1 MRISYRIVPNRLKT
15 SVGGGIDVNTKITKR
30 DIATISLIC
39 LLLLSIVFS
48 IVGDDNIYGSVV
60 DWASQHSVFPEY
72 FRDLFYET
80 DELIPSLAQN
90 LGAAENIYYISYYGL
105 LSPHILLSY
114 LLPFVEMTDYIVA
127 ISLISLFSSVIL
139 FYFWIRKRHSLIV
152 STLLCAFF
160 ALSGPLIFHS
170 HRHIMFVIY
179 MPLLIAAL
187 FFVDLFFEKNIKTPL
202 AVTVFLI
209 VMSSYF
215 FSVSAIVAITL
226 YGIFRYIEKVDAT
239 SGTAITLRGFAA
251 EGGKFAYVI
260 IVGVL
265 MSALLLIPTAF
276 ALLGGRNPTN
286 SGIEIVDLLPSV
298 MLEQFTGGGYSMG
311 LSTFVIFA
319 LIDQLIGER
328 RQYRFIAV
336 VFAAFLTCPIFLYI
350 LNGFEYLDGKV
361 LIPFIPLALI
371 LCGKSIERIFDR
383 LVNFKIVIPIFIL
396 VTVIGLF
403 SIETDSAYIP
413 CIVDLVV
420 VLALCSLA
428 SGRDFKV
435 GMSRIAVFALLA
447 VPLVNCIVVNDAD
460 ELTTK
465 ELADRIDNKTAAELI
480 ETASERESSL
490 FRTAYNLNA
499 VDTPNKLYGTSHY
512 TTTLYSSLRSG
523 DYNRFYFDV
532 FCNENSYRNRAIMST
547 TKNIFFNAY
556 MGNKYW
562 ITSADGGY
570 VPQNCFLVKEKDGI
584 SLYEASGTLPVGY
597 VSDRLMGLEEFESL
611 EYPQTMEALML
622 YTVVDK
628 ELPRTDFV
636 SSFEKIELCGM
647 FDDCEYFE
655 KSEDGHRY
663 IKGSGESKYYY
674 RLPEGCKGKTLV
686 LRFKVDNTIGAIS
699 TDVKIWVN
707 GVANKLTAADWKYYN
722 GNTSFEYVIKP
733 VGNDGDML
741 RFTLPDK
748 DYEISDVELW
758 ICDFDEI
765 AERAQN
771 VDAFSADMSATG
783 GDRICGSVTAS
794 SDGYF
799 NLSYVYSEGYT
810 VLVDGREV
818 TPECVDTCFVG
829 FPISAG
835 EHTIDIT
842 FTAPGLSIGKC
853 ASVFGIVALI
863 PLICTDICAVIRSRK
878 KKVS

>member
-1 MRISYRIVPNRLKT
+1 MNKNSIS
-15 SVGGGIDVNTKITKR
+15 KR

-39 LLLLSIVFS
+39 MLLLSIVFS
-48 IVGDDNIYGSVV
+48 IVGDDSVYGSVV

-72 FRDLFYET
+72 FRNLFYET
-80 DELIPSLAQN
+80 GELIPSLAQN

-139 FYFWIRKRHSLIV
+139 FYFWIRKRHSIMV
-152 STLLCAFF
+152 STLLTAFF

-187 FFVDLFFEKNIKTPL
+187 FFVDLFFEKNIRSPL

-215 FSVSAIVAITL
+215 FSVSAIVAITI
-226 YGIFRYIEKVDAT
+226 YGIFRYIEKVD
-239 SGTAITLRGFAA
+239 TAISLRGFAI
-251 EGGKFAYVI
+251 EGGRFAYVI
-260 IVGVL
+260 IVGVM

-286 SGIEIVDLLPSV
+286 SGIGIVDLLPSV

-319 LIDQLIGER
+319 TIDLIIGER
-328 RQYRFIAV
+328 RHYRFLAV
-336 VFAAFLTCPIFLYI
+336 VFAALLTCPVFLYV

-361 LIPFIPLALI
+361 LIPFIPLALV
-371 LCGKSIERIFDR
+371 LCGKSVERIFDR

-396 VTVIGLF
+396 ATVIGLF
-403 SIETDSAYIP
+403 SIESDSSYIP

-420 VLALCSLA
+420 VLSLCSLA
-428 SGRDFKV
+428 SGQDFKV
-435 GMSRIAVFALLA
+435 GVSRIAVFALLA
-447 VPLVNCIVVNDAD
+447 VPLVNCIVINDAD
-460 ELTTK
+460 DLTTK
-465 ELADRIDNKTAAELI
+465 KLADNIGNKTATELI
-480 ETASERESSL
+480 EKVAENEDSL

-499 VDTPNKLYGTSHY
+499 VDTPNKLYSMSHY

-562 ITSADGGY
+562 ITSTNGGY
-570 VPQNCFLVKEKDGI
+570 VPENCILVEQRDDM

-597 VSDRLMGLEEFESL
+597 VSDRLMSLEEFNTL

-628 ELPRTDFV
+628 ELPRTDFI
-636 SSFEKIELCGM
+636 SSFEKIELCGI
-647 FDDCEYFE
+647 FDD
-655 KSEDGHRY
+655 SENLAKTDDGYRY

-674 RLPEGCKGKTLV
+674 KLPEICRDKTLV
-686 LRFKVDNTIGAIS
+686 LRFKVDNTVGAVS
-699 TDVKIWVN
+699 TDIKIWVN
-707 GVANKLTAADWKYYN
+707 GAANKLTAADWKYYN
-722 GNTSFEYVIKP
+722 GNTSFEYVISP
-733 VGNDGDML
+733 VGDDGDML

-758 ICDFDEI
+758 ICDFDDI
-765 AERAQN
+765 TARALN
-771 VDAFSADMSATG
+771 VDAFSADMSQTM
-783 GDRICGSVTAS
+783 GDRIIGNVTAS

-799 NLSYVYSEGYT
+799 NLSYVYSDGYT
-810 VLVDGREV
+810 VLVDGNEV

-842 FTAPGLSIGKC
+842 FTAPGLGIGKC
-853 ASVFGIVALI
+853 VSVVGIVALLPI
-863 PLICTDICAVIRSRK
+863 IAVDVYQMTAKRQKREEL
-878 KKVS
+878 

>member
-1 MRISYRIVPNRLKT
+1 MNKNSIS
-15 SVGGGIDVNTKITKR
+15 KR

-48 IVGDDNIYGSVV
+48 IVGDDSVYGSVV

-80 DELIPSLAQN
+80 GELIPSLAQN

-127 ISLISLFSSVIL
+127 ISLISLLSGVIL
-139 FYFWIRKRHSLIV
+139 FYFWIRKRHSIMV
-152 STLLCAFF
+152 STLLTAFF

-187 FFVDLFFEKNIKTPL
+187 FFVDLFFEKNIRSPL

-215 FSVSAIVAITL
+215 FSVSAIVAITI
-226 YGIFRYIEKVDAT
+226 YGIFRYIEKVDKT
-239 SGTAITLRGFAA
+239 CGTAISLRGFAI

-260 IVGVL
+260 IVGVM

-286 SGIEIVDLLPSV
+286 SGIGIVDLLPSV

-319 LIDQLIGER
+319 TIDLIIGER
-328 RQYRFIAV
+328 RHYRFLAV
-336 VFAAFLTCPIFLYI
+336 VFAALLTCPVFLYV

-361 LIPFIPLALI
+361 LIPFIPLALV
-371 LCGKSIERIFDR
+371 LCGKSVERIFDR

-396 VTVIGLF
+396 ATVIGLF
-403 SIETDSAYIP
+403 SIESDSSYIP

-420 VLALCSLA
+420 VLSLCSLA
-428 SGRDFKV
+428 SGQDFRV
-435 GMSRIAVFALLA
+435 GVSQIAVFALLA
-447 VPLVNCIVVNDAD
+447 VPLVNCIVVNDTD
-460 ELTTK
+460 DLTTK
-465 ELADRIDNKTAAELI
+465 KLADNIGNKTATELI
-480 ETASERESSL
+480 EKVAENEDSL

-499 VDTPNKLYGTSHY
+499 VDTPNKLYSMSHY

-562 ITSADGGY
+562 ITSTNGGY
-570 VPQNCFLVKEKDGI
+570 VPENCILVEQRDDM

-597 VSDRLMGLEEFESL
+597 VSDRLMSLEEFNTL

-628 ELPRTDFV
+628 ELPRTDFI
-636 SSFEKIELCGM
+636 SSFERIELCGI
-647 FDDCEYFE
+647 FDD
-655 KSEDGHRY
+655 SENLAKTDDGYRY

-674 RLPEGCKGKTLV
+674 KLPDNCRDKTLV
-686 LRFKVDNTIGAIS
+686 LRFKVDNTVGAVS
-699 TDVKIWVN
+699 TDIKIWVN
-707 GVANKLTAADWKYYN
+707 GAANKLTAADWKYYN
-722 GNTSFEYVIKP
+722 GNTSFEYVISP
-733 VGNDGDML
+733 VGDDGDML

-758 ICDFDEI
+758 ICDFDDI
-765 AERAQN
+765 TARALN
-771 VDAFSADMSATG
+771 VDAFSADMSQTM
-783 GDRICGSVTAS
+783 GDRIIGNVTAS

-799 NLSYVYSEGYT
+799 NLSYVYSDGYT
-810 VLVDGREV
+810 VLVDGNEV

-842 FTAPGLSIGKC
+842 FTAPGLGIGKC
-853 ASVFGIVALI
+853 VSVIGIVALLPI
-863 PLICTDICAVIRSRK
+863 IAVDVYQMTAKRRK
-878 KKVS
+878 REEL